1 MPPVHELAV
10 EAKPQARSTKMPLS
24 APPAMLAAIDLGSNS
39 FRLELARIDG
49 PRVEPVDR
57 LREPVR
63 LAGGLNR
70 EKRLDADSQ
79 ARGLAAL
86 ARFGERLRGLD
97 ARAVRAVGTN
107 TLRVA
112 RNAQEFLKRG
122 EAALGFP
129 IEVIAGREEARLIW
143 VGVTH
148 MLPKSAEPRLVVDI
162 GGGSTEFVVGHGFGE
177 PHLTESLYM
186 GCVGW
191 SRRFFPEGELDR
203 QSFRSAELAARR
215 ELQVIEKAV
224 RKSGWR
230 EAVGSSG
237 TARAISHALI
247 AIGVSDGTITLEG
260 MDALRGA
267 MIDAGAVSALTL
279 SGLKAD
285 RLQVLPGGL
294 AIMAAI
300 FRELA
305 VETMLPVNGGLC
317 DGLIHDQIAR
327 YGVANHHDRRETTV
341 SHLMS
346 LYQVDT
352 AQAARV
358 EQTALGLFAEL
369 QELAG
374 DRYDALRLSLAHAAR
389 LHEIGLAIAHNGYHK
404 HSAYIVEQG
413 DMPGFTSME
422 QTLLA
427 SLMLGQTGKL
437 PKMEGRFRDRAEW
450 GVLLCLRLAVLMHRS
465 RGDAA
470 ATPLRLQFTPKRFVL
485 DIDRQLLD
493 ANPLT
498 DYALGDELGEWK
510 KVEIAVEIGPGD
522 AGS

>member
-1 MPPVHELAV
+1 
-10 EAKPQARSTKMPLS
+10 
-24 APPAMLAAIDLGSNS
+24 MLAAVDLGSNS
-39 FRLELARIDG
+39 FRLELARLDG
-49 PRVEPVDR
+49 QRVEPVDR

-63 LAGGLNR
+63 LAGGLTKD
-70 EKRLDADSQ
+70 KRLDSDAQ

-86 ARFGERLRGLD
+86 ARFGERLRGLE
-97 ARAVRAVGTN
+97 ANAVRAVGTN

-112 RNAQEFLKRG
+112 RNAAEFLKRG

-148 MLPKSAEPRLVVDI
+148 MLPKGVEPRLIVDI
-162 GGGSTEFVVGHGFGE
+162 GGGSTEFVVGHGFVE
-177 PHLTESLYM
+177 PHLTESIYM

-191 SRRFFPEGELDR
+191 STRFFPDGTLDR
-203 QSFRSAELAARR
+203 QNFRSAELAARR

-230 EAVGSSG
+230 DAVGSSG
-237 TARAISHALI
+237 TARAISQALL
-247 AIGVSDGTITLEG
+247 AIEVSDGTITAKG
-260 MDALRGA
+260 MEALRDA
-267 MIDAGAVSALTL
+267 MIDAGTISALAL
-279 SGLKAD
+279 PGLKAD
-285 RLQVLPGGL
+285 RMQVLPGGL
-294 AIMAAI
+294 AIMMAI

-305 VETMLPVNGGLC
+305 VDTMLPANGGLC

-327 YGVANHHDRRETTV
+327 FGFANHHDRRESTV

-352 AQAARV
+352 VQAARV
-358 EQTALGLFAEL
+358 EHTALGLFASL

-374 DRYDALRLSLAHAAR
+374 ERYDALCLALAHAAR

-422 QTLLA
+422 QAFLA
-427 SLMLGQTGKL
+427 SLVLGQTGKL
-437 PKMEGRFRDRAEW
+437 PKVEGRFRDRTEW
-450 GVLLCLRLAVLMHRS
+450 GALLCLRLAVLIHRS
-465 RGDAA
+465 RADGAS
-470 ATPLRLQFTPKRFVL
+470 PIIGLKQTPKRFVL
-485 DIDRQLLD
+485 SVDPQWLES
-493 ANPLT
+493 NPLT
-498 DYALGDELGEWK
+498 DYALACEVDEWK
-510 KVEIAVEIGPGD
+510 KVDINIEIDTQVA
-522 AGS
+522 A

>member
-1 MPPVHELAV
+1 
-10 EAKPQARSTKMPLS
+10 
-24 APPAMLAAIDLGSNS
+24 MLAAIDLGSNS
-39 FRLELARIDG
+39 FRLELARIEVQ
-49 PRVEPVDR
+49 RVEPVDR

-63 LAGGLNR
+63 LAGGLTR
-70 EKRLDADSQ
+70 DKRLDNDSQ

-97 ARAVRAVGTN
+97 GRAVRAVGTN

-112 RNAQEFLKRG
+112 RNAADFLRRG
-122 EAALGFP
+122 EAALGYP

-148 MLPKSAEPRLVVDI
+148 LLPKSAEPRMVADI
-162 GGGSTEFVVGHGFGE
+162 GGGSTEFVVGQGYAE
-177 PHLTESLYM
+177 PHLMESIYM

-191 SRRFFPEGELDR
+191 SRRFFPDEELNR
-203 QSFRSAELAARR
+203 SSFRSAELAARR

-224 RKSGWR
+224 RKSGWS

-237 TARAISHALI
+237 TARAISQALI
-247 AIGVSDGTITLEG
+247 AIGATDGTITADG
-260 MDALRGA
+260 MDALRSA
-267 MIDAGAVSALTL
+267 MIDAGAVSALAL
-279 SGLKAD
+279 PGLKPD

-294 AIMAAI
+294 AIMIAI

-305 VETMLPVNGGLC
+305 VDSMLPANGGLC

-327 YGVANHHDRRETTV
+327 YGFADHHDRRETTV

-346 LYQVDT
+346 LYHADT

-358 EQTALGLFAEL
+358 EQTALGLFESL
-369 QELAG
+369 KDLAG
-374 DRYDALRLSLAHAAR
+374 ERYDALRLALAHAAR

-422 QTLLA
+422 QALLA
-427 SLMLGQTGKL
+427 ALVLGQTGKL
-437 PKMEGRFRDRAEW
+437 PKVEGRFRDRAEW
-450 GVLLCLRLAVLMHRS
+450 GALLCLRLAVLIHRS
-465 RGDAA
+465 RGDSAA
-470 ATPLRLQFTPKRFVL
+470 FPIELQAGAKRFVL
-485 DIDRQLLD
+485 IVDEPWLES
-493 ANPLT
+493 NPLT
-498 DYALGDELGEWK
+498 DYALGGEVDEWK
-510 KVEIAVEIGPGD
+510 KVGIGIEISVRGAPE
-522 AGS
+522 AQRRAR

>member
-1 MPPVHELAV
+1 
-10 EAKPQARSTKMPLS
+10 
-24 APPAMLAAIDLGSNS
+24 MLAAVDLGSNS
-39 FRLELARIDG
+39 FRLELARVDG

-63 LAGGLNR
+63 LAGGLTR
-70 EKRLDADSQ
+70 DKRLDSDAQ

-86 ARFGERLRGLD
+86 ARFGERLRGLEPM
-97 ARAVRAVGTN
+97 AVRAVGTN

-112 RNAQEFLKRG
+112 RNAADFLKRG

-162 GGGSTEFVVGHGFGE
+162 GGGSTEFVVGHGFVE
-177 PHLTESLYM
+177 PHLAESIYM

-191 SRRFFPEGELDR
+191 STRFFPDGELDR

-224 RKSGWR
+224 RKSGWQ

-237 TARAISHALI
+237 TARAISQALI
-247 AIGVSDGTITLEG
+247 AIEATDGTITADG
-260 MDALRGA
+260 MEALRDA
-267 MIDAGAVSALTL
+267 MIDAGTVSALAL
-279 SGLKAD
+279 PGLKTD

-294 AIMAAI
+294 AIMSAI
-300 FRELA
+300 FRELQ
-305 VETMLPVNGGLC
+305 VEAMLPANGGLC

-327 YGVANHHDRRETTV
+327 FGVADHHDRRESTV
-341 SHLMS
+341 AHLMS
-346 LYQVDT
+346 LYQVET
-352 AQAARV
+352 AQSQRV
-358 EQTALGLFAEL
+358 EQTALGLFGALE
-369 QELAG
+369 ELAAE
-374 DRYDALRLSLAHAAR
+374 RYDALCLALAHASR

-422 QTLLA
+422 QAQLA
-427 SLMLGQTGKL
+427 SLVLGQTGKL
-437 PKMEGRFRDRAEW
+437 PKVEGRIRDRAEW
-450 GVLLCLRLAVLMHRS
+450 GALLCLRLAVLLHRS
-465 RGDAA
+465 RADAA
-470 ATPLRLQFTPKRFVL
+470 LPPLALRVTPKRFVL
-485 DIDRQLLD
+485 GVDPQWLE

-498 DYALGDELGEWK
+498 DYALSCEADEWK
-510 KVEIAVEIGPGD
+510 KIDINVEIEGLAP
-522 AGS
+522 AK

>member
-1 MPPVHELAV
+1 MPPV
-10 EAKPQARSTKMPLS
+10 T
-24 APPAMLAAIDLGSNS
+24 PPPMLAAIDLGSNS
-39 FRLELARIDG
+39 FRLELARIEG
-49 PRVEPVDR
+49 HRVEPVDR

-63 LAGGLNR
+63 LAGGLAR
-70 EKRLDADSQ
+70 DKRLDNDSQ

-112 RNAQEFLKRG
+112 RNAADFLRRG

-143 VGVTH
+143 VGVTQ
-148 MLPKSAEPRLVVDI
+148 MLPKSSEPRMVVDI
-162 GGGSTEFVVGHGFGE
+162 GGGSTEFVVGHGFAE
-177 PHLTESLYM
+177 PHLMESIYM

-191 SRRFFPEGELDR
+191 SKRFFPDEELGR
-203 QSFRSAELAARR
+203 ASFRSAELAARR

-237 TARAISHALI
+237 TARAISQALI
-247 AIGVSDGTITLEG
+247 AIGVSDGTITADG
-260 MDALRGA
+260 MDSLRDA
-267 MIDAGAVSALTL
+267 MIDAGAVSALAL
-279 SGLKAD
+279 PGLKPD

-294 AIMAAI
+294 AIMIAI

-305 VETMLPVNGGLC
+305 VESMLPANGGLC

-327 YGVANHHDRRETTV
+327 YGLANHHDRRETTV

-346 LYQVDT
+346 LYHVDT
-352 AQAARV
+352 VQSARV
-358 EQTALGLFAEL
+358 EQTALALFGAL
-369 QELAG
+369 KDLAG
-374 DRYDALRLSLAHAAR
+374 ERYDTLRLALAHAAR

-422 QTLLA
+422 QALLA
-427 SLMLGQTGKL
+427 SLVLGQTGKL
-437 PKMEGRFRDRAEW
+437 PKVEGRLRDRAEW
-450 GVLLCLRLAVLMHRS
+450 GALLCLRLAVLIHRS
-465 RGDAA
+465 RGDGAA
-470 ATPLRLQFTPKRFVL
+470 APLELQATPKRFVL
-485 DIDRQLLD
+485 G
-493 ANPLT
+493 T
-498 DYALGDELGEWK
+498 
-510 KVEIAVEIGPGD
+510 
-522 AGS
+522 